1 MRPTRVDAARA
12 LGWRLGRQAL
22 GAPLGSVA
30 EVVHRVVAMRAWPAD
45 LADLAVRVR
54 QSDPRPGGLERAL
67 GDGELVRSY
76 AFRGGSYVFTHAHAA
91 DLLAVRTATRIWETR
106 RWQRQGGFEVDDWE
120 PLRDAVRTALAD
132 GPLTR
137 AEIAARLEGTPGVRQ
152 LAAAAASGAG
162 ADSLYKPLHWWGD
175 ICFGPARDG
184 RATFRRLAD
193 DPRWPGLPDVDDAG
207 RRAVLGYLG
216 GYGPA
221 TLDNLGYWLTE
232 GLGVPRRRVLD
243 WLADL
248 GDTVT
253 EVEVDGAAR
262 YLRTDDL
269 EQVCSAEPSAAVR
282 LLPGFDP
289 WVFGPGT
296 ADAGIISV
304 RRRPLASRGSN
315 LVIAGGVVSGSWRL
329 RTDELAVTWF
339 DEAGRVPE
347 SRLADEVRRLA
358 ALRGADLR
366 LAIDPPLAPVGLAG
380 R

>member
-1 MRPTRVDAARA
+1 M
-12 LGWRLGRQAL
+12 
-22 GAPLGSVA
+22 
-30 EVVHRVVAMRAWPAD
+30 
-45 LADLAVRVR
+45 
-54 QSDPRPGGLERAL
+54 
-67 GDGELVRSY
+67 
-76 AFRGGSYVFTHAHAA
+76 
-91 DLLAVRTATRIWETR
+91 RTATRIWETR